1 MNTLGQFK
9 FYPIFSELEGL
20 KNITVHNIN
29 KILTKKIE
37 AEDICMG
44 NRQVGSR
51 SYHIFYFNNDRFS
64 LYYHGGG
71 TDSLYSSESLDEI
84 LEYVNNL
91 NPEDFE

>member
-1 MNTLGQFK
+1 MNTLAQFK
-9 FYPIFSELEGL
+9 FYPIFSELEGF

-29 KILTKKIE
+29 KTLTKKIE

-51 SYHIFYFNNDRFS
+51 SYHIFYFNNDRFA

-91 NPEDFE
+91 DPKDFE

>member
-29 KILTKKIE
+29 KMLNKKIDVD
-37 AEDICMG
+37 DICMG

-51 SYHIFYFNNDRFS
+51 SYHIFYFKDDRFS

-84 LEYVNNL
+84 LEYINNL

>member
-1 MNTLGQFK
+1 MSTLEQFK
-9 FYPIFSELEGL
+9 FYPLFSELENF

-29 KILTKKIE
+29 KMLTKKID

-51 SYHIFYFNNDRFS
+51 SYHIFYFKNDRFS

-71 TDSLYSSESLDEI
+71 TDSLYSSKSLDEI

>member
-1 MNTLGQFK
+1 MNTLEQFK

-20 KNITVHNIN
+20 NNITIHNIN
-29 KILTKKIE
+29 KTLKQKIE

-51 SYHIFYFNNDRFS
+51 SYHIFYFKNDRFA

-71 TDSLYSSESLDEI
+71 TDSLYGSESLDEI

-91 NPEDFE
+91 NPKDFE

>member
-1 MNTLGQFK
+1 MSTLEQFK
-9 FYPIFSELEGL
+9 FYPTFSELEGV
-20 KNITVHNIN
+20 KNITIHNIEKMVN
-29 KILTKKIE
+29 KKIIDE
-37 AEDICMG
+37 EICMG

-51 SYHIFYFNNDRFS
+51 SYHIFYFKNDRFS

-91 NPEDFE
+91 DPKDFE

>member
-1 MNTLGQFK
+1 MNTLEQFK
-9 FYPIFSELEGL
+9 FYPLFSELEGVN
-20 KNITVHNIN
+20 NITVHNIN
-29 KILTKKIE
+29 KNLSNKIE
-37 AEDICMG
+37 DNDVCMG

-51 SYHIFYFNNDRFS
+51 SYHIFYFKNDRFS

-91 NPEDFE
+91 KPEDFE

>member
-1 MNTLGQFK
+1 MSTLGQFK

-29 KILTKKIE
+29 KMLNKKIDVD
-37 AEDICMG
+37 DICMG

-51 SYHIFYFNNDRFS
+51 SYHIFYFKDDRFS

-84 LEYVNNL
+84 LEYINNL